1 MVYTRRRMTLCLCL
15 IGLMLAVIWGNSLL
29 NANLSSAISRWVG
42 SLINNVHSDIDAT
55 ADEQS
60 HGILRK
66 IGHITEFAILGTL
79 VCWLAGMR
87 KKERWQLFS
96 LPLLFCLAVACV
108 DETIQL
114 FVPGRAGRLTDVGI
128 DTLGAAL
135 GIVLITLIQ
144 TMKTKFLEET
154 RQ

>member
-1 MVYTRRRMTLCLCL
+1 M
-15 IGLMLAVIWGNSLL
+15 
-29 NANLSSAISRWVG
+29 
-42 SLINNVHSDIDAT
+42 
-55 ADEQS
+55 
-60 HGILRK
+60 
-66 IGHITEFAILGTL
+66 
-79 VCWLAGMR
+79 
-87 KKERWQLFS
+87 
-96 LPLLFCLAVACV
+96 PLLFCLAVACV

-154 RQ
+154 KQ